1 MSMRSRLTPEE
12 LQLSG
17 DPPAEVGAGALPS
30 QPVPA
35 AGLGGGT
42 GATPMELELSG
53 TAWQLVAGTDHH
65 EHGGVES
72 LEHLQHLLETSP
84 EVAGPML
91 MGTLVRLRAALKQI
105 PRDADADHPVFITA
119 TDAVLLSRSVMR
131 GLR

>member
-1 MSMRSRLTPEE
+1 MRSRLTPEE

-30 QPVPA
+30 QPVPV

-42 GATPMELELSG
+42 TEATPMELELRG

-65 EHGGVES
+65 EHGEVES

-84 EVAGPML
+84 EVAGSML
-91 MGTLVRLRAALKQI
+91 LGSIVRLRAALKQI
-105 PRDADADHPVFITA
+105 PRDADADHPIFITA

>member
-1 MSMRSRLTPEE
+1 MSMRSRVTPEE
-12 LQLSG
+12 LLLAVV
-17 DPPAEVGAGALPS
+17 DPPATETGASPERA
-30 QPVPA
+30 PA

-53 TAWQLVAGTDHH
+53 TAWQLVAPTDHH
-65 EHGGVES
+65 EHGEVES

-91 MGTLVRLRAALKQI
+91 LGVLVRLRAALKQL
-105 PRDADADHPVFITA
+105 PRDAAADHPVLISA
-119 TDAVLLSRSVMR
+119 TDAVLLSRSVLR